1 MYLEFYG
8 LAEKPFGTTPD
19 PRFLFLTQQHRDAL
33 ARLTYGV
40 QEKKGFVVL
49 TGEVGTGKTTLVRTL
64 LTQLDPTIAVAFVF
78 NATLPF
84 EGLLE
89 QVLEDFSI
97 SDAGT
102 TLAQRLVAL
111 NRFLVERSRR
121 GSQTLLVVDEAQ
133 HLSVENLEQLRLL
146 SNFETAS
153 DKLVQILLVGQPELE
168 AKLELPSLRQL
179 AQRIELRIDIA
190 PLSAAEMS
198 DYIKARLRTAGARD
212 DNIFTGNAPALIAAA
227 TAGVPRLINILCDHC
242 LLIGY
247 ADQKR
252 RIGGDVV
259 REALESLHIR
269 RDRRAAARRGSRP
282 MLGPVPRR
290 VAMAVV
296 LALSVGIALF
306 VELPD
311 YFHLS
316 ELVRSMQDLLA
327 R

>member
-8 LAEKPFGTTPD
+8 LAEKPFATTPD

-78 NATLPF
+78 NSTLPF
-84 EGLLE
+84 EGLLDH
-89 QVLEDFSI
+89 VLQDFGV
-97 SDAGT
+97 SDPGT
-102 TLAQRLVAL
+102 TLAQRLLAL
-111 NRFLVERSRR
+111 NHFLVERSRK
-121 GSQTLLVVDEAQ
+121 GFQTLLVVDEAQ

-179 AQRIELRIDIA
+179 AQRIELRIDIS
-190 PLSAAEMS
+190 PLSGAEMS
-198 DYIKARLRTAGARD
+198 DYIRARLRTAGARD
-212 DNIFTGNAPALIAAA
+212 DNIFTGNAPALIAEA
-227 TAGVPRLINILCDHC
+227 TGGVPRLINILCDHC

-252 RIGGDVV
+252 RIGGDTV

-269 RDRRAAARRGSRP
+269 RDGRVKSRRAGKPVQRP
-282 MLGPVPRR
+282 FRRR
-290 VAMAVV
+290 VAIAVAVAASV
-296 LALSVGIALF
+296 LIGLF

-316 ELVRSMQDLLA
+316 ELVRSMQDLLT

>member
-8 LAEKPFGTTPD
+8 LAEKPFATTPD

-64 LTQLDPTIAVAFVF
+64 LTQLDPSIAVAFVF
-78 NATLPF
+78 NSTLPF

-89 QVLEDFSI
+89 HVLEDFGI
-97 SDAGT
+97 SEPGAT
-102 TLAQRLVAL
+102 MAQRLLAL
-111 NRFLVERSRR
+111 NHFLVERSGR
-121 GSQTLLVVDEAQ
+121 GCQTLLVVDEAQ
-133 HLSVENLEQLRLL
+133 HLSIDNLEQLRLL

-168 AKLELPSLRQL
+168 AKLELPAMRQL
-179 AQRIELRIDIA
+179 AQRIELRIDIS
-190 PLSAAEMS
+190 PLSASEMS
-198 DYIKARLRTAGARD
+198 DYIRARLRTAGARD
-212 DNIFTGNAPALIAAA
+212 DNIFTGNAPALIASA
-227 TAGVPRLINILCDHC
+227 TNGVPRLINILCDHC

-269 RDRRAAARRGSRP
+269 RDRRTTARRGSPSPSPFR
-282 MLGPVPRR
+282 RR
-290 VAMAVV
+290 VAVAVAAAL
-296 LALSVGIALF
+296 LAGIALF
-306 VELPD
+306 LEAPD
-311 YFHLS
+311 YSHLS
-316 ELVRSMQDLLA
+316 ALVQSMHEFLA

>member
-8 LAEKPFGTTPD
+8 LAEKPFATTPD

-78 NATLPF
+78 NSTLPF

-89 QVLEDFSI
+89 YVLEDFGI
-97 SDAGT
+97 SEPNAT
-102 TLAQRLVAL
+102 MAQRLLAL
-111 NRFLVERSRR
+111 NHFLVKRSRE
-121 GSQTLLVVDEAQ
+121 GCQTLLVVDEAQ
-133 HLSVENLEQLRLL
+133 HLSVDNLEQLRLL
-146 SNFETAS
+146 SNFETAN

-168 AKLELPSLRQL
+168 AKLELPAMRQL
-179 AQRIELRIDIA
+179 AQRIELRIDIS

-198 DYIKARLRTAGARD
+198 DYIRARLRTAGARD
-212 DNIFTGNAPALIAAA
+212 DNLFTGNAPALIASA
-227 TAGVPRLINILCDHC
+227 TNGIPRLINILCDHC

-247 ADQKR
+247 ADQKH
-252 RIGGDVV
+252 RISGDVV

-269 RDRRAAARRGSRP
+269 RDHHASARRRRRAARPFRRG
-282 MLGPVPRR
+282 
-290 VAMAVV
+290 VAVAVAAAL
-296 LALSVGIALF
+296 LAGIALF
-306 VELPD
+306 LEAPD
-311 YFHLS
+311 YSHLS
-316 ELVRSMQDLLA
+316 ALVQSMHDFLG

>member
-8 LAEKPFGTTPD
+8 LAEKPFATTPD

-64 LTQLDPTIAVAFVF
+64 MTQLDPTIAVAFVF
-78 NATLPF
+78 NSTLPF
-84 EGLLE
+84 EGLLDH
-89 QVLEDFSI
+89 VLEDFGV
-97 SDAGT
+97 SDAGA
-102 TLAQRLVAL
+102 TLAQRLLAL
-111 NRFLVERSRR
+111 NHFLVERSRR
-121 GSQTLLVVDEAQ
+121 GCQTLLVVDEAQ

-168 AKLELPSLRQL
+168 AKLELPALRQL
-179 AQRIELRIDIA
+179 AQRIELRIDIS

-198 DYIKARLRTAGARD
+198 DYIRARLRTAGARD

-227 TAGVPRLINILCDHC
+227 TDGIPRLINILCDHC

-252 RIGGDVV
+252 RIGGDIV
-259 REALESLHIR
+259 REALESLRIR
-269 RDRRAAARRGSRP
+269 RDRRAPARRGSRP
-282 MLGPVPRR
+282 LLPPVRRR
-290 VAMAVV
+290 VAIAVAV
-296 LALSVGIALF
+296 AASVAIALF

-316 ELVRSMQDLLA
+316 ELVRSMQDFLA

>member
-8 LAEKPFGTTPD
+8 LAEKPFATTPD

-33 ARLTYGV
+33 ARLSYGV

-64 LTQLDPTIAVAFVF
+64 LTQLDPSIAVAFIF
-78 NATLPF
+78 NSTLPF

-89 QVLEDFSI
+89 HVLEDFGI
-97 SDAGT
+97 SEPGAT
-102 TLAQRLVAL
+102 MAQRLLAL
-111 NRFLVERSRR
+111 NHFLAERSRR
-121 GSQTLLVVDEAQ
+121 GCQTLLVVDEAQ
-133 HLSVENLEQLRLL
+133 HLSIDNLEQLRLL
-146 SNFETAS
+146 SNFETAN

-168 AKLELPSLRQL
+168 AKLELPAMRQL
-179 AQRIELRIDIA
+179 AQRIELRIDIS
-190 PLSAAEMS
+190 PLSAFEMS
-198 DYIKARLRTAGARD
+198 DYIRARLRTAGARD
-212 DNIFTGNAPALIAAA
+212 DNIFTGNAPALIASA
-227 TAGVPRLINILCDHC
+227 TNGIPRLINILCDHC

-269 RDRRAAARRGSRP
+269 RDRQTTVRRGSRSP
-282 MLGPVPRR
+282 SPFRRR
-290 VAMAVV
+290 VAVAVAAAL
-296 LALSVGIALF
+296 LAGIALF
-306 VELPD
+306 MEAPD
-311 YFHLS
+311 YSHLS
-316 ELVRSMQDLLA
+316 ALVQSMHDFLA

>member
-8 LAEKPFGTTPD
+8 LAEKPFATTPD
-19 PRFLFLTQQHRDAL
+19 PRFLFLAQQHRDAL

-78 NATLPF
+78 NSTLPF

-89 QVLEDFSI
+89 HVLEDFSI
-97 SDAGT
+97 SEPGAT
-102 TLAQRLVAL
+102 MAQRLRAL
-111 NRFLVERSRR
+111 NHFLVERSRR
-121 GSQTLLVVDEAQ
+121 GCQTLLVVDEAQ
-133 HLSVENLEQLRLL
+133 HLSVENLEQIRLL
-146 SNFETAS
+146 SNFETAN

-168 AKLELPSLRQL
+168 AKLELPALRQL
-179 AQRIELRIDIA
+179 AQRIELRIDIS
-190 PLSAAEMS
+190 PLSAAEMK
-198 DYIKARLRTAGARD
+198 DYVRSRLRTAGAHD
-212 DNIFTGNAPALIAAA
+212 DNIFTGNAPALIASA
-227 TAGVPRLINILCDHC
+227 TGGIPRLINILCDHC

-252 RIGGDVV
+252 RIGGEIV

-269 RDRRAAARRGSRP
+269 RDRRASLRRGLREARP
-282 MLGPVPRR
+282 FPRR
-290 VAMAVV
+290 VAVAVAAAL
-296 LALSVGIALF
+296 LAGIALF
-306 VELPD
+306 FEAPD
-311 YFHLS
+311 YSHITA
-316 ELVRSMQDLLA
+316 VVQSMHDLLA

>member
-8 LAEKPFGTTPD
+8 LAEKPFATTPD
-19 PRFLFLTQQHRDAL
+19 PRFLFLTRRHRDAL

-49 TGEVGTGKTTLVRTL
+49 TGEVGTGKTTLVRSL

-78 NATLPF
+78 NSTLPF

-89 QVLEDFSI
+89 HILEEFGI
-97 SDAGT
+97 SERTA
-102 TLAQRLVAL
+102 TLSQRLLAL
-111 NRFLVERSRR
+111 NRFLSERSLAGR
-121 GSQTLLVVDEAQ
+121 QTLLVVDEAQ
-133 HLSVENLEQLRLL
+133 NLSVESLEQIRLL

-168 AKLELPSLRQL
+168 DKLELPELRQL
-179 AQRIELRIDIA
+179 DQRIELRIDIE
-190 PLSAAEMS
+190 PLSPAEMS
-198 DYIKARLRTAGARD
+198 DYIKSRLQTAGARD
-212 DNIFTGNAPALIAAA
+212 VNLFTGNAPALIAAA
-227 TAGVPRLINILCDHC
+227 TNGIPRLINILCDHC

-252 RIGGDVV
+252 RIGGDTV

-269 RDRRAAARRGSRP
+269 RRRRSTARRRSKPRARAVSRR
-282 MLGPVPRR
+282 LA
-290 VAMAVV
+290 VALVAV
-296 LALSVGIALF
+296 LSAGIALF
-306 VELPD
+306 VELPY
-311 YFHLS
+311 YFHLPT
-316 ELVRSMQDLLA
+316 LMRSMQDFLA